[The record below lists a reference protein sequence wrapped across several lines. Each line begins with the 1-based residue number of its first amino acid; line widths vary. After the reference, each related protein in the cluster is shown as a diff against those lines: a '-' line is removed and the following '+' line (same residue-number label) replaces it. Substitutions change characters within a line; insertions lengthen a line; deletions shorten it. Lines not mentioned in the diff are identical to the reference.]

1 MKKIKVVSSVLAL
14 SMLVSGVAFAQGN
27 GNGNA
32 SKGNSG
38 KGEEMRAKV
47 AETMKD
53 KLAKVDAKRMGV
65 AREFEVAI
73 RNLNSLSARVE
84 SRIVRL
90 EAQGANMSAS
100 RILLTTAKANIVLA
114 QNEVTN
120 LENLLVATSTST
132 STKKSIMA
140 GIRAEAKQARE
151 AVKTAHK
158 SLVQVIV
165 SLKPGQ
171 NMASSTKEHG
181 ENDNE
186 HSTTS
191 TSTNN

>member
-1 MKKIKVVSSVLAL
+1 MKKIKIVSSVLAL

-27 GNGNA
+27 SNGNA

-38 KGEEMRAKV
+38 KGEEMRSKM
-47 AETMKD
+47 AEMMKD
-53 KLAKVDAKRMGV
+53 KLAKVDGKRMGV

-84 SRIVRL
+84 SRIVKM
-90 EAQGANMSAS
+90 EASGANMSAS

-114 QNEVTN
+114 QTEVTN

-132 STKKSIMA
+132 STKKAILASVK
-140 GIRAEAKQARE
+140 AEVKKARE

-171 NMASSTKEHG
+171 NMASSTKEH
-181 ENDNE
+181 EDNE
-186 HSTTS
+186 HST
-191 TSTNN
+191 STNH